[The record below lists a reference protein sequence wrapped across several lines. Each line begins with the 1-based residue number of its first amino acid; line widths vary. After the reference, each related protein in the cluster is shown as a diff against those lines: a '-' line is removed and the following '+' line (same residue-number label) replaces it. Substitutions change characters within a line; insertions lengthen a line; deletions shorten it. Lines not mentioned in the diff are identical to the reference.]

1 MNLLKTSVLNGFAV
15 IIKMLT
21 MLGINKVLAIYVGPS
36 GYAAFGQLQNAIQ
49 MITLISSGALNNGV
63 IKYTSQHI
71 HDEEKQVNIWKT
83 AGTIVII
90 GAIITSL
97 VVFIFSQDLS
107 SFFIK
112 GDDYSHVFKFFAL
125 SLIFFV
131 LNTLLLAILNAR
143 REIIA
148 YAFCNIVGSIVSLI
162 ATVLLTIK
170 YNISGALVALATYQ
184 SFAFIVTFFVIYKKE
199 WFKVSYIFGRIDKS
213 VFKLLLSFSLMSLVS
228 AICVPLSHM
237 AIRKYIG
244 QELGWESAGLWEAM
258 WRLSSAFLLLV
269 SSTFS
274 VYFLPKLSALD
285 AREEIIKELVNGFKL
300 IIPFVIFGAMIIY
313 FFRGYIITALF
324 SQSFMKIQEIMP
336 FQLIGDSI
344 KACSLLLGYLVV
356 SKAMVKEYILSEV
369 VITLFFYLSIRQF
382 VNLLGLEGLGVAHM
396 LTYSLHFCLLY
407 YLVKK
412 KGVI

>member
-199 WFKVSYIFGRIDKS
+199 WFKVSYI
-213 VFKLLLSFSLMSLVS
+213 
-228 AICVPLSHM
+228 
-237 AIRKYIG
+237 
-244 QELGWESAGLWEAM
+244 
-258 WRLSSAFLLLV
+258 
-269 SSTFS
+269 
-274 VYFLPKLSALD
+274 
-285 AREEIIKELVNGFKL
+285 
-300 IIPFVIFGAMIIY
+300 
-313 FFRGYIITALF
+313 
-324 SQSFMKIQEIMP
+324 
-336 FQLIGDSI
+336 
-344 KACSLLLGYLVV
+344 
-356 SKAMVKEYILSEV
+356 
-369 VITLFFYLSIRQF
+369 
-382 VNLLGLEGLGVAHM
+382 
-396 LTYSLHFCLLY
+396 
-407 YLVKK
+407 
-412 KGVI
+412 